1 MIPASDPSHSAL
13 RAPFAV
19 VSSKPI
25 RLRAATYDGS
35 AGRMMANVNR
45 TPGYWV
51 PVPLVDTPGMF
62 GLRSLTT
69 AQPIVSAPVPPAFA
83 PGLIVADEPSAA
95 TDLTT
100 VPSLTNEPC
109 RFRPTSLATN

>member
-1 MIPASDPSHSAL
+1 M
-13 RAPFAV
+13 
-19 VSSKPI
+19 
-25 RLRAATYDGS
+25 YDGAS
-35 AGRMMANVNR
+35 GRMMANVNR

-109 RFRPTSLATN
+109 RFRPTSLATNVPAGAVSVDENTPALVTEARLRPAV